1 MGLLVKEAK
10 FTSQVAMLQQVKTFE
25 ESSFVESIYKI
36 VTEYNAKNKLCTLYF
51 SWRRGKAQ
59 GETGPIMTGSS
70 ELDLS

>member
-36 VTEYNAKNKLCTLYF
+36 VTEYNAKKQALHIHF
-51 SWRRGKAQ
+51 HGDVVKPKGRRAQ
-59 GETGPIMTGSS
+59 
-70 ELDLS
+70 

>member
-36 VTEYNAKNKLCTLYF
+36 VTEYNAKNKLCTFYF
-51 SWRRGKAQ
+51 HGDVVKPKGRRAQ
-59 GETGPIMTGSS
+59 
-70 ELDLS
+70 

>member
-36 VTEYNAKNKLCTLYF
+36 VTEYNAKKQALHILF
-51 SWRRGKAQ
+51 SWGRGKAQ

>member
-1 MGLLVKEAK
+1 MSLLVKEAK

-36 VTEYNAKNKLCTLYF
+36 VTEYNAILF
-51 SWRRGKAQ
+51 SWGRGKAQ